1 MRKETIYSILKVAK
15 VSGKHPLTITR
26 EFYSWNRQRCLNWN
40 EYYNYEFERQ
50 SQEFKDNFLGVTE
63 QGVYLELLN
72 PFKYYILARNKY
84 LAHLLLENAGITVP
98 ELYCFYNP
106 ENGDSADPNISYDVD
121 STLRILR
128 KKEVSECVVKAT
140 EGSHGDSVFA
150 VKNITY
156 TDADA
161 LLETSD
167 GKQQKLSDILQ
178 QEPMLFEEKIK
189 QSKQLSEFN
198 ASSINTVRFMT
209 VLMPSGEAKVI
220 ATFIKIGREGAFVD
234 NAGSGGNIDAGVNPE
249 TGELYGAM
257 IFNGFRKT
265 TSIDCHPDSG
275 AQLNGTVIKNWN
287 QICKEI
293 CRFQQRLSF
302 LKAIGWDIAITE
314 NGPVAIEINDFWD
327 RTGQLFIQRGWRNEI
342 RECYFAW
349 LEHNKK
355 TGTEY
360 KMGRTN
366 PANVELVSKFSSKI
380 R

>member
-1 MRKETIYSILKVAK
+1 MRKETITSILKVAK
-15 VSGKHPLTITR
+15 ESGKHPLTITR

-106 ENGDSADPNISYDVD
+106 ENGDSAGPNISYDVD

-128 KKEVSECVVKAT
+128 KKEVNECVVKAT

-150 VKNITY
+150 VINITY
-156 TDADA
+156 TDSDA

-167 GKQQKLSDILQ
+167 GKQQKISDILQ
-178 QEPMLFEEKIK
+178 QAPLLFEEKIK
-189 QSKQLSEFN
+189 QSEQLSEFN

-234 NAGSGGNIDAGVNPE
+234 NAGGGGNVDAGVNPE

-257 IFNGFRKT
+257 MFNGFRKT

-275 AQLNGTVIKNWN
+275 VQLNGTIIKNWN
-287 QICKEI
+287 HICKEI
-293 CRFQQRLSF
+293 CHFQQRLPF

-314 NGPVAIEINDFWD
+314 NGPVVIEINDFWD
-327 RTGQLFIQRGWRNEI
+327 RTGQLFIQKGWRNEI
-342 RECYFAW
+342 RECYLAW
-349 LEHNKK
+349 LEHNQK
-355 TGTEY
+355 TEINY
-360 KMGRTN
+360 AMGRTC
-366 PANVELVSKFSSKI
+366 PASVNLIKKFSSKE
-380 R
+380 